1 MSNDNFYYPQ
11 RAPPPEKNIP
21 RVKRWGEVG
30 LTESRQ
36 KIKIVPPFCHVS
48 KRPHPSSIV
57 YRWIRRRKTA
67 ERLAALSS
75 YRAKKDYSATGL
87 YLRSNIKRTEP
98 SKRDE
103 EKCISSKRFAIL
115 WRFLFEYGAIRDR
128 SRDSK
133 RDRLKPSQLIIVQY
147 ISGLDWKFS
156 GQVEGQGKGQATRK

>member
-1 MSNDNFYYPQ
+1 MDNNKFYHPQ
-11 RAPPPEKNIP
+11 RSPPPEKNIP
-21 RVKRWGEVG
+21 RVNRWGEVG
-30 LTESRQ
+30 FIESRQ
-36 KIKIVPPFCHVS
+36 KIKIVPPCHNS
-48 KRPHPSSIV
+48 KRSHPLCIV
-57 YRWIRRRKTA
+57 HHRIRRRKTA

>member
-1 MSNDNFYYPQ
+1 MDNNKFYHPQ
-11 RAPPPEKNIP
+11 RSPPPEKNIP

-30 LTESRQ
+30 FTESRQ
-36 KIKIVPPFCHVS
+36 KIKIVPPCHNS
-48 KRPHPSSIV
+48 KRSHPLCIV
-57 YRWIRRRKTA
+57 HHRIRRRKTA
-67 ERLAALSS
+67 ERFAALSS

>member
-1 MSNDNFYYPQ
+1 MDNNKFYHPQ
-11 RAPPPEKNIP
+11 RSPPPEKNIP
-21 RVKRWGEVG
+21 RVNRWGEVG
-30 LTESRQ
+30 FTESRQ
-36 KIKIVPPFCHVS
+36 KIKIVPPCHNS
-48 KRPHPSSIV
+48 KRSHPLCIV
-57 YRWIRRRKTA
+57 HHRIRRRKTA

-133 RDRLKPSQLIIVQY
+133 RDRLKPPQLIIVQY